1 MKADFA
7 LNYDVLTVEQPHK
20 LYLMARLV
28 ADPAPDSH
36 KRRPLN
42 LCLVIDRSGSMA
54 GDKIEFTRQAA
65 QFLVQHLGSA
75 DYFSIVLYTENVETL
90 LPPEPVIRKDFIVQ
104 RLQKIRAGGMTNLSG
119 GWLQGC
125 SLVAQNVRDDYINR
139 VILMSDGLANRG
151 IIDER
156 QLVTMAREKRNQ
168 NVTTTAMGLGADFNE
183 ELLMAMADAGGGA
196 FYFIESP
203 ESTPLI
209 FQEELRG
216 LLSVVGQNLT
226 VRLEVSENISNVS
239 QLNAYDLHLNGNLY
253 TFSLGDVYGDELK
266 TLVLELDVP
275 ALTNIGEREIAR
287 LRFEYDAITESGSDR
302 QMIELPIK
310 INIVA
315 EQAVLP
321 APNPEVGKS
330 VLLLQSARAR
340 REAIKAAD
348 KSDFQS
354 ASQILR
360 QAATAI
366 EDSRLVHPELLD
378 EQQSL
383 LQQAAEMERGNEFYD
398 DYSRKVMTAQ
408 SNYTMT
414 DKHERT
420 VSLRAREIERAL
432 QMPEVEKKQGVPPRF
447 MSWREQ
453 TIPLQESLIRIG
465 RAPQNEIVLNGK
477 NISRFHCQVKPDGAK
492 VFIEDL
498 GSTNGTFVNGMRI
511 TEPHVLS
518 VGDVVRIGYEQL
530 IFHDHG

>member
-7 LNYDVLTVEQPHK
+7 LDYDVLTVEQAHK

-28 ADPAPDSH
+28 ADPIPESH

-42 LCLVIDRSGSMA
+42 LSLVIDRSGSMA
-54 GDKIEFTRQAA
+54 GNKIEFTRQAA

-75 DYFSIVLYTENVETL
+75 DQFSIVLYNENVETL
-90 LPPEPVIRKDFIVQ
+90 LPPEPVIRKDFITQ

-125 SLVAQNVRDDYINR
+125 SLVAQNVREDYINR

-151 IIDER
+151 IIDES
-156 QLVTMAREKRNQ
+156 QLVSMARQKRDQ
-168 NVTTTAMGLGADFNE
+168 SVTTTTMGLGADFNE
-183 ELLMAMADAGGGA
+183 ELLMAMADSGGGA

-209 FQEELRG
+209 FHEELRG

-226 VRLEVSENISNVS
+226 VSLQASENILSVA
-239 QLNAYDLHLNGNLY
+239 QLNAYDMHINGSTY
-253 TFSLGDVYGDELK
+253 SFGLGDVYGDEIK
-266 TLVLELDVP
+266 TLVLELSVP
-275 ALTNIGEREIAR
+275 ALKDIGEREIAR
-287 LRFEYDAITESGSDR
+287 LRFDYDVISEAGSDH
-302 QMIELPIK
+302 QTIELPI
-310 INIVA
+310 IVNIVN
-315 EQAVLP
+315 QP
-321 APNPEVGKS
+321 AAPQLINPEVGKS

-340 REAIKAAD
+340 REAVNAAD
-348 KSDFQS
+348 KGNYLS

-366 EDSRLVHPELLD
+366 EDSQLFQPELLD

-383 LQQAAEMERGNEFYD
+383 LQQAAELERGTEFYD

-432 QMPEVEKKQGVPPRF
+432 KMPEVEKKEGVPPKF

-453 TIPLQESLIRIG
+453 TVPLLDTLIRIG
-465 RAPQNEIVLNGK
+465 RAPQNEIMLNGK
-477 NISRFHCQVKPDGAK
+477 NISRFHCQVKPDSGK
-492 VFIEDL
+492 IFIEDL

-511 TEPHVLS
+511 TEPQSLS

>member
-7 LNYDVLTVEQPHK
+7 LDYDVLTVEQSHK

-28 ADPAPDSH
+28 ADPIPDSH

-42 LCLVIDRSGSMA
+42 LSLVIDRSGSMA

-65 QFLVQHLGSA
+65 QFLVQHLGST
-75 DYFSIVLYTENVETL
+75 DQFSIVLYNENVETL
-90 LPPEPVIRKDFIVQ
+90 LPPEPVIRKDFIIQ

-125 SLVAQNVRDDYINR
+125 SLVAQNVREDYINR
-139 VILMSDGLANRG
+139 VILMSDGLMNRG
-151 IIDER
+151 ITDES
-156 QLVTMAREKRNQ
+156 QLINLARNKRDQ
-168 NVTTTAMGLGADFNE
+168 NVTTTTMGLGADFNE
-183 ELLMAMADAGGGA
+183 ELLIAMADAGGGA

-226 VRLEVSENISNVS
+226 VSLIASPNIQNVT
-239 QLNAYDLHLNGNLY
+239 QLNTYDLHLNGNVY
-253 TFSLGDVYGDELK
+253 AFSLGDIYGDEVK
-266 TLVLELDVP
+266 TLILELSVP
-275 ALTNIGEREIAR
+275 ALKDIGQQEIAR
-287 LRFEYDAITESGSDR
+287 LRFEYDVINESGSDH
-302 QMIELPIK
+302 QTVELPIVV
-310 INIVA
+310 NIV
-315 EQAVLP
+315 EKQAALTS
-321 APNPEVGKS
+321 PNPEVGKS

-340 REAIKAAD
+340 REAVNVAD
-348 KSDFQS
+348 KGDYLS
-354 ASQILR
+354 ASQMLR
-360 QAATAI
+360 QAAGAI
-366 EDSRLVHPELLD
+366 EDSKLMHPQLLD

-383 LQQAAEMERGNEFYD
+383 MQQAAELERGTDFYD

-408 SNYTMT
+408 ANYTMT

-432 QMPEVEKKQGVPPRF
+432 KTPETERKEGVPPKY

-453 TIPLQESLIRIG
+453 TFPLQDSLIRIG
-465 RAPQNEIVLNGK
+465 RAPQNEIMLNGK
-477 NISRFHCQVKPDGAK
+477 NISRFHCQVKPDSGK
-492 VFIEDL
+492 VFLEDL
-498 GSTNGTFVNGMRI
+498 GSTNGTFVNGIRI
-511 TEPHVLS
+511 SEPHALS